1 MASDVQ
7 AVANWKRSPVRL
19 LMWGVAVFLLALPA
33 VAMQFTGEVNW
44 GPGDFLTMGTMLA
57 AACGTVE
64 LGARAS
70 ASLAYRV
77 AVSIAVLLSFLL
89 VWMNLAAGIIGAE
102 NNPANLMF
110 AGVIAVAVVGSA
122 LARGREAGM
131 TMAMSA
137 AAAAQA
143 AVAAIALAGDM
154 GAGEPV
160 WPWGFAVLMVG
171 FTGGWLSS
179 AWLFRA
185 ASRSA

>member
-7 AVANWKRSPVRL
+7 VVANWRRSPVRL

-33 VAMQFTGEVNW
+33 VAMQFTAEVNW
-44 GPGDFLTMGTMLA
+44 GPGDFLIMGAMLA

-64 LGARAS
+64 LGARVS

-102 NNPANLMF
+102 DNPANLMF
-110 AGVIAVAVVGSA
+110 AGVIAVAVAGA
-122 LARGREAGM
+122 TLARGRAAGM
-131 TMAMSA
+131 AAAMSA
-137 AAAAQA
+137 AAAAQF
-143 AVAAIALAGDM
+143 AVAAVALAGDM

-160 WPWGFAVLMVG
+160 WPWGFAILMLG

-179 AWLFRA
+179 AWLFRSA
-185 ASRSA
+185 AKAG